1 MGDTQAHPTSPG
13 SRTWGTP
20 RLTPHP
26 QDPGHGGHPGSPH
39 IPRIQDMGD
48 TQAHPTSPGS
58 RTWGTPR
65 LTPHPQELER
75 RGHPGS
81 PCSLSAP
88 TAVGK
93 STFLKLLGATF
104 PRWHLVTEPVAQWR
118 KVPAGGTAQAPVG
131 SANLLQMM
139 YQEPARWSYTFQTF
153 SCISRL
159 KAMLEPPDEGPPE
172 TPPPVRV
179 FERSVFSDRYVF
191 AKNLFEA
198 GHLQP
203 LEWAI
208 YQDWHDFLLRH
219 LGPRAAL
226 HGFLYLQARPQVRA
240 GGRRLQLRLDPG
252 RTAQVL
258 GFHTNLCPGGAA
270 SLPVGMR
277 AGVLPWIPGRV
288 LGRRGGSVCWVHAS
302 HIPSLPL
309 TPRFPASRCPPV
321 CPLVLLSVPLSSH
334 LSHCLPVC
342 PSLLL
347 SVLLSSRLS
356 CCPPVYPTLL
366 LSVPLSSSLSPCPP
380 VCPALLL
387 SVLFSS
393 CLSCCPPVCP
403 PSSCL
408 SPCPLICPALL
419 PSVPLSSCLSPLP
432 QTCLERL
439 RRRARQEEGGI
450 QLGYLQQLHAQH
462 EHWLVDRTTEIHFA
476 EAQRAPVLVLDV
488 DKDFEHDVAVQGV
501 LMAQVEAF
509 VTSLSA
515 DTLPSHP
522 GPGGAGEGAAS
533 A

>member
-1 MGDTQAHPTSPG
+1 MTREGGSSGGMGRCGAALS
-13 SRTWGTP
+13 
-20 RLTPHP
+20 L
-26 QDPGHGGHPGSPH
+26 
-39 IPRIQDMGD
+39 
-48 TQAHPTSPGS
+48 A
-58 RTWGTPR
+58 
-65 LTPHPQELER
+65 LE
-75 RGHPGS
+75 GNI
-81 PCSLSAP
+81 
-88 TAVGK
+88 AVGK

-118 KVPAGGTAQAPVG
+118 KVPAGGSAQVTAIPATPRLCQRHPGTPSCPAVPPQASVG

-159 KAMLEPPDEGPPE
+159 KAMLEPAEEGPPQ

-226 HGFLYLQARPQVRA
+226 HGFLYLQARPQ
-240 GGRRLQLRLDPG
+240 
-252 RTAQVL
+252 
-258 GFHTNLCPGGAA
+258 
-270 SLPVGMR
+270 
-277 AGVLPWIPGRV
+277 
-288 LGRRGGSVCWVHAS
+288 
-302 HIPSLPL
+302 
-309 TPRFPASRCPPV
+309 
-321 CPLVLLSVPLSSH
+321 
-334 LSHCLPVC
+334 
-342 PSLLL
+342 
-347 SVLLSSRLS
+347 
-356 CCPPVYPTLL
+356 
-366 LSVPLSSSLSPCPP
+366 
-380 VCPALLL
+380 
-387 SVLFSS
+387 
-393 CLSCCPPVCP
+393 
-403 PSSCL
+403 
-408 SPCPLICPALL
+408 
-419 PSVPLSSCLSPLP
+419 
-432 QTCLERL
+432 TCLERL

-476 EAQRAPVLVLDV
+476 EARRAPVLVLDV

-522 GPGGAGEGAAS
+522 DPVGAVGGSGS